1 MIPNNIDGLS
11 WAFDHISLNTTP
23 NAGAITDLMTL
34 FALEDGFRPPFPFAG
49 RWLYQEDKPV
59 WHLIDQPED
68 DSASVRLNHIA
79 FRGVTASGQPTAE
92 QTQAVIN
99 TLKHLN
105 LPFHTANVPDEETL
119 QIFVR
124 ISAELMIELDLPL
137 LSTTDQTTE
146 QTNAPM
152 TEPTIKPSYHDSQDD
167 QRPHGDTFS

>member
-23 NAGAITDLMTL
+23 DAKAVTDLMTL
-34 FALEDGFRPPFPFAG
+34 FALEDGFRPPFPFSG

-59 WHLIDQPED
+59 WHLIVQPEGN
-68 DSASVRLNHIA
+68 SESVHLNHIA
-79 FRGVTASGQPTAE
+79 FRGVTASGQPTAK
-92 QTQAVIN
+92 QTQTVIN

-105 LPFHTANVPDEETL
+105 LPFHTANVPDEDML

-137 LSTTDQTTE
+137 HSTIE
-146 QTNAPM
+146 QTKAPA
-152 TEPTIKPSYHDSQDD
+152 TEHTIKPSYHYSPDD
-167 QRPHGDTFS
+167 QTPHGDTFS